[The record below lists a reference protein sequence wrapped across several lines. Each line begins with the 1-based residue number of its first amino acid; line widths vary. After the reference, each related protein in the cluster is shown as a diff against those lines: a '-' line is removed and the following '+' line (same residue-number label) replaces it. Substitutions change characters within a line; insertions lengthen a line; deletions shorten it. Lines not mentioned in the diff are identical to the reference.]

1 MHNATNEISF
11 ANIAIKEIVNPSA
24 IIIDHATAY
33 VILEFND

>member
-11 ANIAIKEIVNPSA
+11 ANIAIKKIVNPSA

-33 VILEFND
+33 LIMEFNI